1 MQELRKIA
9 ENFIMLQLYPG
20 MTSRQICR
28 EHYIGG
34 NINHALDDIIQNTIQ
49 EDKYLIIYK
58 DKFIKNLTRKY
69 IKFKKK
75 IETLV
80 SKNNI

>member
-1 MQELRKIA
+1 MQELVKIV

-28 EHYIGG
+28 EHYIGW
-34 NINHALDDIIQNTIQ
+34 NINHALDNIIQNTIQ

-58 DKFIKNLTRKY
+58 DKFIKIKY
-69 IKFKKK
+69 F
-75 IETLV
+75 
-80 SKNNI
+80 